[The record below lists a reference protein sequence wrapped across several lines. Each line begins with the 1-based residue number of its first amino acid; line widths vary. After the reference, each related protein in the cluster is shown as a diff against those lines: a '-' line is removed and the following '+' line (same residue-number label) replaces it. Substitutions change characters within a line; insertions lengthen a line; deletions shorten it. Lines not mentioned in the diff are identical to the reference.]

1 MTNMTSIDVKLNN
14 SSEFQDDQLSFGF
27 IITRAVVF
35 GILSIFTILI
45 NCFSLVV
52 FQRVENMN
60 EVTRLLVMSLTVTDI
75 TFGFFGLLPHS
86 ILTIY
91 GEKPELNEFC
101 MVVWFITTTIPYF
114 DLFFLVLINGERYIA
129 CTRPLRYATIVT
141 RKRAIKVIYGV
152 VIICCLQA
160 VVFLTFIFETNK
172 SVLFNKRYGTC
183 SIYTAFNSKE
193 ELILLTLIA
202 VFTSFCPIV
211 MVIYMISRL
220 LYIAK
225 QHKEQEIELQAV
237 SHASSIKTHKSS
249 FNRKGVFTF
258 LLITVSVVFVWTP
271 ITVVFI
277 FEEIS
282 ANEISAYVIF
292 CAYVLVYSS
301 AWINVIIYYMRNKEF
316 RMAAKRLLKLP
327 R

>member
-1 MTNMTSIDVKLNN
+1 MANITSTDVKLNN
-14 SSEFQDDQLSFGF
+14 TSEFEDDQLTLGF

-35 GILSIFTILI
+35 GVLSIFTIII
-45 NCFSLVV
+45 NCFSFVV
-52 FQRVENMN
+52 FQRVDKMN

-75 TFGFFGLLPHS
+75 TFGLFGLLPHS

-101 MVVWFITTTIPYF
+101 IVVWGITTTLPYF
-114 DLFFLVLINGERYIA
+114 DLLFLLLINGERYIA

-141 RKRAIKVIYGV
+141 RKRVIKVIYGV
-152 VIICCLQA
+152 AIVGCVQA
-160 VVFLTFIFETNK
+160 VVFLIFIFKGNK
-172 SVLFNKRYGTC
+172 DIFFNKRYGTC
-183 SIYTAFNSKE
+183 SIYNGFSSKE

-211 MVIYMISRL
+211 MVMYMISRL

-225 QHKEQEIELQAV
+225 QHKEQEIQLQAV
-237 SHASSIKTHKSS
+237 SHAPSINTHKSS

-258 LLITVSVVFVWTP
+258 LLITLSVVFVWTP

-277 FEEIS
+277 YDEIS

-292 CAYVLVYSS
+292 CSYVLVYSS
-301 AWINVIIYYMRNKEF
+301 AWINVIIYYMRNREF
-316 RMAAKRLLKLP
+316 RMTAKRLLKLQ
-327 R
+327 